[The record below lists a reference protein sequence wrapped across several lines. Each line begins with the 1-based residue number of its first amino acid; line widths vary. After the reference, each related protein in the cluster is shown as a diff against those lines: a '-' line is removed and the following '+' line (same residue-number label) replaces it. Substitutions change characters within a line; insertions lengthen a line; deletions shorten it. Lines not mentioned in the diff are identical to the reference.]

1 MYVNQ
6 YVVVVG
12 FKKSHESR
20 WQTRFTCKLLNGLI
34 LYVKQNDN
42 CRNLNNHGVDKMCR
56 HQIELKSLLHQPNPG
71 VDPSQVCPLQHCQE
85 FFERKLSQEVSSQL
99 H

>member
-42 CRNLNNHGVDKMCR
+42 CRNLNNHGVDRNVQTSNRTK
-56 HQIELKSLLHQPNPG
+56 IS
-71 VDPSQVCPLQHCQE
+71 PSPA
-85 FFERKLSQEVSSQL
+85 
-99 H
+99 